1 MPTIKRPELARQIT
15 LWLVLYGFLLSTA
28 LFIHGLWVNEDA
40 ERRVW
45 EATLERA
52 MDAMLDQHVRV
63 PSAHWPNTGKFD
75 LYRLDGSPNVP
86 EPLRPL
92 AAGLHD
98 ELVFDD
104 REWVVLVREVEG
116 TRVAL
121 ALDIEGFEAVE
132 ARLMRPVLISSLAFM
147 LLMVVII
154 HGGARLIVRPISVLA
169 REIGLLRPDRRGQ
182 RLELPARA
190 SAELEVIANAL
201 NDYLARNDRYVER
214 ERAFIDTASHE
225 LRTPVSVIRNAAQ
238 MARNQVDVPIAS
250 ACQLD
255 RILRTTGEVEEL
267 VSMLLV
273 LAKDPARVRHG
284 DERVDVQALL
294 PEIVEDHR
302 TLCEGRDLRL
312 ALGELPTCVLAA
324 PETVLRVAIGNLLR
338 NAIENSDRGT
348 ITIDLAANGHVV
360 IRDCGHGMSEQEIAA
375 LYTRMAQGGDRRS
388 GIGLE
393 LIARLGEH
401 LGWKLSIE
409 SAKPQGTVVTLDL
422 SGVRV

>member
-1 MPTIKRPELARQIT
+1 M
-15 LWLVLYGFLLSTA
+15 
-28 LFIHGLWVNEDA
+28 
-40 ERRVW
+40 
-45 EATLERA
+45 
-52 MDAMLDQHVRV
+52 
-63 PSAHWPNTGKFD
+63 
-75 LYRLDGSPNVP
+75 
-86 EPLRPL
+86 
-92 AAGLHD
+92 
-98 ELVFDD
+98 
-104 REWVVLVREVEG
+104 
-116 TRVAL
+116 
-121 ALDIEGFEAVE
+121 
-132 ARLMRPVLISSLAFM
+132 
-147 LLMVVII
+147 
-154 HGGARLIVRPISVLA
+154 
-169 REIGLLRPDRRGQ
+169 
-182 RLELPARA
+182 PARA

-273 LAKDPARVRHG
+273 LAKDPARVRRG